1 MNSDKR
7 KLILFL
13 YNSGAV
19 KFGNF
24 KLKSGFESPFY
35 IDLRGII
42 SHPEMMNLIGN
53 LLEKAVG
60 DKSFDMITGIPYT
73 ALPVASILSSKL
85 NKPLIYQRKEAK
97 AYGTG
102 KLIEGVYQKGD
113 VCLVIDDVMTTGE
126 SKIETAQAFQEAGI
140 SVRDFIVVI
149 DRSFDNGASLQKK
162 GYQVTSIL
170 NIREVAE
177 VLAHEGLI
185 TQDQHQTVIRF
196 LESGDRPETLNLKA
210 RSELT
215 SNSLTKRLID
225 LMLRK
230 KSNLVLSLDVDNSDL
245 FFKILEKTAS
255 EIVMLKTHVDILTD
269 FSPGFVDR
277 LLKMADEYQ
286 FLVFEDRKFADIG
299 STVRKQYREGIYKI
313 ADWAHF
319 VTVHGITGPAIV
331 DGLFDGIGPDRSCF
345 LLAAM
350 SAKDNLITDNY
361 TRRVIE
367 IGSEK
372 KDHVSGFIGFGK
384 TQEDLIKLKNK
395 IPGEMLLL
403 MPGINISAEGDQLG
417 QQYITVEQAV
427 KGGADCIIVGR
438 GIYASENPSETAKMY
453 REEGWKAL
461 EESGQI

>member
-13 YNSGAV
+13 FNSGAV

-24 KLKSGFESPFY
+24 KLKSGYESPFY

-53 LLEKAVG
+53 LLENAVA
-60 DKSFDMITGIPYT
+60 DKTFDMITGIPYT
-73 ALPVASILSSKL
+73 ALPVASILASKL
-85 NKPLIYQRKEAK
+85 NTPLIYQRKEAK

-126 SKIETAQAFQEAGI
+126 SKIETAQAFQDAGI
-140 SVRDFIVVI
+140 LVRDFIIVI
-149 DRSFDNGASLQKK
+149 DRSFDNGASLEKK

-170 NIREVAE
+170 TIREMAE

-185 TQDQHQTVIRF
+185 TQEQHHTVIRY
-196 LESGDRPETLNLKA
+196 LESGDVPETINLKA
-210 RSELT
+210 RSEMS
-215 SNSLTKRLID
+215 SNALTKKLVD

-230 KSNLVLSLDVDNSDL
+230 KSNLVLSLDVDNSDQ
-245 FFKILEKTAS
+245 FFRILEKTAS
-255 EIVMLKTHVDILTD
+255 EIIMLKTHIDILTD
-269 FSPGFVDR
+269 FSPDFVKR
-277 LLKMADEYQ
+277 LLRMADEYQ
-286 FLVFEDRKFADIG
+286 FLIFEDRKFADIG

-313 ADWAHF
+313 AEWAHF
-319 VTVHGITGPAIV
+319 VTVHGITGPAII
-331 DGLFDGIGPDRSCF
+331 DGLFDGVGPNRGCF
-345 LLAAM
+345 MLAAM
-350 SAKDNLITDNY
+350 SAKDNLISDNF
-361 TRRVIE
+361 TRRVLE
-367 IGSEK
+367 IGADK
-372 KDHVSGFIGFGK
+372 KEHVSGFIGFGK
-384 TQEDLIKLKNK
+384 TEEDLIKLKNK
-395 IPGEMLLL
+395 IPRDMLLL

-438 GIYASENPSETAKMY
+438 GIYASGNPLETAKMY

-461 EESGQI
+461 EASGKI